1 MMTVTINNEK
11 NGIEI
16 RFDSK
21 PETNIL
27 EKLKTNGFRWSVKQ
41 KMWYAKITEAR
52 MTFVKDFNDVCFTAE
67 SQPEQHDKY
76 NLWEM
81 TRTDGIENNYEK
93 YHIYS
98 TKEIAAILRKH
109 LKARFPMC
117 KWTISKDGNSIYVHI
132 LVSPFAI
139 DSEELKA
146 IVHYAYTFAQ
156 SYNKVESDPYNDY
169 CDAIFYGVYE
179 QSIVKKYDYT
189 QREMTA
195 EEKEMSESFVAAK
208 ANFDR
213 AEAER
218 KAKEFEEAKKREEA
232 ERIEAQKR
240 AEKRKEDVKLIES
253 SFTCIDVDYFVM
265 NVKSPNMNKL
275 SSVEE
280 ILDYDEYRREN
291 CKIAKEIHFSKD
303 VYDLFINYLLEDF
316 TFLAGMGGTDTDDLR
331 IQSMMDYENMSREER
346 ETVEWYNTNC
356 VAIFC
361 DKELKLVVNP
371 EGYSYARYTFLIDDE
386 TQIVTE
392 YHGKS
397 EISEEDYKNNL
408 EIAKTLEE
416 AGVSIIVSN
425 SLEDNWDTENYSKF
439 RTLMTEWISNHPT
452 YKPTVDVVRA
462 ITDESFKAVMYR
474 IITQTESIM
483 EQFIK
488 ADLYQ
493 GQKVTIVKFS
503 DFGSLIS
510 PKITVNSVEYGKYAQ
525 YDKAVK
531 LTYKP
536 ENKRSLYYN
545 WYHSRSPVLVFNGW
559 IDIPESLLWEE
570 ISSDNHNVLSMRK
583 TRFLSCDRKQ
593 FDVILDYFN
602 SIGIKPIINTYKPQ
616 F

>member
-1 MMTVTINNEK
+1 MMTITINNEK

-21 PETNIL
+21 PETKVL
-27 EKLKTNGFRWSVKQ
+27 DQLKENGFRWSGKQ
-41 KMWYAKITEAR
+41 KMWYAKITDER
-52 MTFVKDFNDVCFTAE
+52 MTFVNSFADTDFTVQ
-67 SQPEQHDKY
+67 SQQEQCNNY
-76 NLWEM
+76 SLWEM

-98 TKEIAAILRKH
+98 TKEIAAIIRKH
-109 LKARFPMC
+109 LKTRFPMC

-146 IVHYAYTFAQ
+146 IVHYAYAFAQ

-179 QSIVKKYDYT
+179 QSIVQKYDYT
-189 QREMTA
+189 QREMTT
-195 EEKEMSESFVAAK
+195 EEQEMSKSFVAAK
-208 ANFDR
+208 ENFDR

-218 KAKEFEEAKKREEA
+218 KVKEFEEAKKREAE

-240 AEKRKEDVKLIES
+240 AEKRKANIELIES
-253 SFTCIDVDYFVM
+253 SFTCVNVDYFVM
-265 NVKSPNMNKL
+265 NVKSPKLNKL
-275 SSVEE
+275 SSVEG
-280 ILDYDEYRREN
+280 ILDYGEYRREN
-291 CKIAKEIHFSKD
+291 CKIVKEIHFTKEI
-303 VYDLFINYLLEDF
+303 YDLFINYLLEDF
-316 TFLAGMGGTDTDDLR
+316 TFLAGMGGTATDDLR
-331 IQSMMDYENMSREER
+331 IQSMMDYEKMDREER
-346 ETVEWYNTNC
+346 ATVEWYNTNC

-361 DKELKLVVNP
+361 DNELKLVVNP
-371 EGYSYARYTFLIDDE
+371 EGYSYARYTFIVDNE
-386 TQIVTE
+386 TQIVKE

-397 EISEEDYKNNL
+397 EISEEDYQHSL

-416 AGVSIIVSN
+416 AGASLIVSN
-425 SLEDNWDTENYSKF
+425 GIKDNWNTENYPKF
-439 RTLMTEWISNHPT
+439 RHLMIEWIYNHPT
-452 YKPTVDVVRA
+452 YKPTLDVVRT
-462 ITDESFKAVMYR
+462 ITNEDFKAVMYR
-474 IITQTESIM
+474 IITQTEKIT

-488 ADLYQ
+488 SGLFK

-503 DFGSLIS
+503 DFGGLIS
-510 PKITVNSVEYGKYAQ
+510 PKITVDSVEYGKYAQ
-525 YDKAVK
+525 YDEAVK

-536 ENKRSLYYN
+536 EKKRNLYYN
-545 WYHSRSPVLVFNGW
+545 WYHSGSPVLVFNGW

-570 ISSDNHNVLSMRK
+570 VTSDNPNVLSMKK

-593 FDVILDYFN
+593 FDVVLEYFD
-602 SIGIKPIINTYKPQ
+602 SIGIRPIVNTYKPQ

>member
-16 RFDSK
+16 RFESK

-52 MTFVKDFNDVCFTAE
+52 MTFIKNFNDVCFTEE

-76 NLWEM
+76 DLWEM
-81 TRTDGIENNYEK
+81 TRTDTIENNFLK

-98 TKEIAAILRKH
+98 TKEITAIIRKH
-109 LKARFPMC
+109 LKTRFPMC
-117 KWTISKDGNSIYVHI
+117 KWTISKDGNSIDVHI

-156 SYNKVESDPYNDY
+156 SYNKIECDPYNDY
-169 CDAIFYGVYE
+169 CDAIFYGVYK
-179 QSIVKKYDYT
+179 QSIVQKYNYT
-189 QREMTA
+189 QREKTVA
-195 EEKEMSESFVAAK
+195 EKEMSESFVAAK
-208 ANFDR
+208 ENFDR
-213 AEAER
+213 AESER
-218 KAKEFEEAKKREEA
+218 KAKEYEEAKKREEA

-240 AEKRKEDVKLIES
+240 AEKRKEDVNLIES

-265 NVKSPNMNKL
+265 NVKSPKMNK
-275 SSVEE
+275 SSSIEE

-316 TFLAGMGGTDTDDLR
+316 TFLAGMGGTATDDRR
-331 IQSMMDYENMSREER
+331 IQSMMDYEQMDKEER
-346 ETVEWYNTNC
+346 ATVEWYNNNC
-356 VAIFC
+356 AAIFC
-361 DKELKLVVNP
+361 DNELKLVVNP
-371 EGYSYARYTFLIDDE
+371 EGYSYARYTFIVDNE
-386 TQIVTE
+386 TKVVNE
-392 YHGKS
+392 YQGKS
-397 EISEEDYKNNL
+397 GISEEDYQHNL

-416 AGVSIIVSN
+416 AGISLIISTN
-425 SLEDNWDTENYSKF
+425 LGDKWDTENYSKF
-439 RTLMTEWISNHPT
+439 RRLMAEWIHNHPT
-452 YKPTVDVVRA
+452 YKPTSDVVRA
-462 ITDESFKAVMYR
+462 ITDTRFKAVMYR
-474 IITQTESIM
+474 IITQPEKIT

-488 ADLYQ
+488 AGLFQ

-503 DFGSLIS
+503 DFGGLIN
-510 PKITVNSVEYGKYAQ
+510 PKITINSIEYGKYAQ
-525 YDKAVK
+525 YDEAVK

-536 ENKRSLYYN
+536 EKARSLYYN
-545 WYHSRSPVLVFNGW
+545 WYHNGSPMLVFAGW
-559 IDIPESLLWEE
+559 IDIPESLLWKE
-570 ISSDNHNVLSMRK
+570 IPSNNPNVLSMKK

-602 SIGIKPIINTYKPQ
+602 LIGIRPIINTYKPQ